1 MDEKGRI
8 KITSGIDVVVSIVIL
23 FVGFIVVLFGN
34 DWFMLLSMYGSS
46 SYSTSNPIAMYG
58 KIPWIIL
65 LTGITLV
72 IYGIKRLVDDLL
84 KMVIK

>member
-8 KITSGIDVVVSIVIL
+8 KITSGIDVVVSVVIL

-34 DWFMLLSMYGSS
+34 DWFMLLSMTGSS
-46 SYSTSNPIAMYG
+46 SYSSYSTPNPIAMYG

-72 IYGIKRLVDDLL
+72 LYGIKR
-84 KMVIK
+84 

>member
-34 DWFMLLSMYGSS
+34 DWFMLLSMTGSS
-46 SYSTSNPIAMYG
+46 SYSTPNPIAMYG

-84 KMVIK
+84 KIVIK